1 MSEVSICI
9 PAWMAESFLEE
20 TIGHATAQT
29 HAAIRILVSVDAST
43 DGTAALCRRQAG
55 QDDRIAVF
63 EHRERL
69 GWAANVN
76 FLLDQ
81 VRTPYFFLYFHD
93 DVIVPRYTE
102 ALLTV
107 LEARPDAASIHCD
120 MAHFGGSAH
129 VSVGRTYEGSAT
141 QRLMTFLLA
150 PERGS
155 PLRSLTRSSVLDR
168 LRMPTN
174 AVSGLWANEPYLMKL
189 LAAGPALHLPE
200 QLYRRWDQRKGGL
213 TDGWKSLDP
222 QAALAGYRANIT
234 SALEILEAAAT
245 AEGDREA
252 LIFSLFL
259 STVPLLRHV
268 EREAGVSLFAGPAE
282 LHPAFARIRPPAD
295 LDRFGSPL
303 AGWAMQRYH
312 AMAEPDRRA

>member
-9 PAWMAESFLEE
+9 PAWMAESFIEG

-29 HAAIRILVSVDAST
+29 HSAIRILISVDAST
-43 DGTAALCRRQAG
+43 DATAALCRRRAG

-63 EHRERL
+63 EHPARL

-81 VRTPYFFLYFHD
+81 VETPYFFLYFHD

-120 MAHFGGSAH
+120 MARFGGSAH
-129 VSVGRTYEGSAT
+129 VSAGLTYEGSAT

-189 LAAGPALHLPE
+189 LAAGPALHFPE
-200 QLYRRWDQRKGGL
+200 QLYWRWDQRKGSL
-213 TDGWKSLDP
+213 TDGWKSLNP
-222 QAALAGYRANIT
+222 QVTLAGYRANIT
-234 SALEILEAAAT
+234 SALEIFEAAAT
-245 AEGDREA
+245 AKGDREA
-252 LIFSLFL
+252 LIFSLFV
-259 STVPLLRHV
+259 SMVPRLRQV
-268 EREAGVSLFAGPAE
+268 EREAGVSLFADPAD
-282 LHPAFARIRPPAD
+282 LHPDFARIRPPAD
-295 LDRFGSPL
+295 LDRFGASL
-303 AGWAMQRYH
+303 AGWAMERYH

>member
-9 PAWMAESFLEE
+9 PAWMAESFIEE
-20 TIGHATAQT
+20 TIGYASAQT
-29 HAAIRILVSVDAST
+29 HSAIRILISVDAST

-63 EHRERL
+63 EHPARL

-81 VRTPYFFLYFHD
+81 VRTPHFFLYFHD

-102 ALLTV
+102 ALLAA
-107 LEARPDAASIHCD
+107 LEARPDAVSIHCD

-213 TDGWKSLDP
+213 TDGWKAFDP
-222 QAALAGYRANIT
+222 QVTLAGHKANLA
-234 SALEILEAAAT
+234 SAVEILDGAAAT
-245 AEGDREA
+245 PEEREA
-252 LIFSLFL
+252 LIFSLAVNM
-259 STVPLLRHV
+259 VPRLRGL
-268 EREAGVSLFAGPAE
+268 EREAGVSLFADPAE
-282 LHPAFARIRPPAD
+282 LHPAFARVRPPVD
-295 LDRFGSPL
+295 LDRFGASL

-312 AMAEPDRRA
+312 SMAESDRRA